1 MAVSELDI
9 KNRLGWPG
17 RHDGNI
23 LPVLAG
29 GLHRAVGHH
38 LQLVVL
44 LVGFGVLGAP
54 GATGTGDWGAFDSRF
69 FEDFYKHCEPCVFGP
84 LVGDETWTPPT
95 FFWVLQF
102 DKCPRCVDIWCATWI
117 LKDTYPE
124 EVSLLFV
131 VHGGWLSVSW
141 SLATAG
147 EFFSAIVLEC
157 SRAIF
162 CRTWIFY
169 RLTGS

>member
-17 RHDGNI
+17 RHDGN

-84 LVGDETWTPPT
+84 LVGDET
-95 FFWVLQF
+95 
-102 DKCPRCVDIWCATWI
+102 
-117 LKDTYPE
+117 
-124 EVSLLFV
+124 
-131 VHGGWLSVSW
+131 
-141 SLATAG
+141 
-147 EFFSAIVLEC
+147 
-157 SRAIF
+157 
-162 CRTWIFY
+162 
-169 RLTGS
+169 